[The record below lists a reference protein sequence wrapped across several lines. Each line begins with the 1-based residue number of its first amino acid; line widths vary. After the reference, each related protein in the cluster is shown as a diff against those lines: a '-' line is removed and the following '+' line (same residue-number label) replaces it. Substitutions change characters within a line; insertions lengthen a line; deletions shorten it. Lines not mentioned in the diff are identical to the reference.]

1 VAQGTTVLS
10 RRSLYPAVILAA
22 VTLSALPGAAHAS
35 DERVLE
41 PAPGGAGAAASAGE
55 DRFLS
60 WPAAEQGDDRRVRV
74 SDERRRTYFAYV
86 RRSATVRPSPSPR
99 GRRLGRLAPQTFYG
113 LRDLVLVLETHR
125 TERRTWAR
133 VRYAGLGRRT
143 GWVPTGALTRP
154 RLVRTRLVIDR
165 ARARVRLFRSGRL
178 VFGARAGVGA
188 RSSPTPGG
196 RFFVRE
202 RLRPRR
208 PDTIYGPLAF
218 GFSTYSRY
226 RTDWPGGGQVG
237 LHGTDQPGLIPG
249 RISNGC
255 IRLRNPQI
263 RRLGRLMPVGTP
275 VLIR

>member
-1 VAQGTTVLS
+1 MGRLS
-10 RRSLYPAVILAA
+10 RR
-22 VTLSALPGAAHAS
+22 
-35 DERVLE
+35 
-41 PAPGGAGAAASAGE
+41 
-55 DRFLS
+55 
-60 WPAAEQGDDRRVRV
+60 
-74 SDERRRTYFAYV
+74 TY
-86 RRSATVRPSPSPR
+86 
-99 GRRLGRLAPQTFYG
+99 YG
-113 LRDLVLVLETHR
+113 LPDPVLVLETHR
-125 TERRTWAR
+125 TQRRAWAR
-133 VRYAGLGRRT
+133 VRYSGLGRRT
-143 GWVPTGALTRP
+143 GWVPTDALTRP

-165 ARARVRLFRSGRL
+165 GSSRVRLFRSGRL

-188 RSSPTPGG
+188 VSSPTPGG

-202 RLRPRR
+202 RLRPSR

-237 LHGTDQPGLIPG
+237 LHGTNQPELIPG

-255 IRLRNPQI
+255 IRLRNGEV

>member
-1 VAQGTTVLS
+1 
-10 RRSLYPAVILAA
+10 
-22 VTLSALPGAAHAS
+22 VTLWALPSAAHAS
-35 DERVLE
+35 GERVFA
-41 PAPGGAGAAASAGE
+41 PAPAAGAAAFAGGE
-55 DRFLS
+55 RFPS
-60 WPAAEQGDDRRVRV
+60 WPAAEPGGERRVRV
-74 SDERRRTYFAYV
+74 SDELRSTYFAHV
-86 RRSATVRPSPSPR
+86 RRSATIRPSPSTR
-99 GRRLGRLAPQTFYG
+99 GRRVGRLTPWTYYG

-133 VRYAGLGRRT
+133 VRFAGLGNRV
-143 GWVPTGALTRP
+143 GWVPTAALSRP
-154 RLVRTRLVIDR
+154 QLVRTRLVIDR
-165 ARARVRLFRSGRL
+165 GRTRVRLFRSGRR
-178 VFGARAGVGA
+178 VFGARVGVGA
-188 RSSPTPGG
+188 PSSPTPGG

-202 RLRPRR
+202 RLVPRR

-237 LHGTDQPGLIPG
+237 LHGTNQPGLIPG

-255 IRLRNPQI
+255 IRLRNAQI